1 MTRHYLSVRYPSPSS
16 LIFIRF
22 TYNTNFWEIICCVCL
37 KDEAP
42 CEIWTHVYWVET
54 SNANHYTNGTNKR
67 CWTKTFQMDFK
78 FSLLLDFRI
87 SHLKGISYTLDYFAI
102 PAVEASPVRHHGE
115 WFFSFCG
122 ESCHETASPSQLWKG
137 GFYVS

>member
-1 MTRHYLSVRYPSPSS
+1 M
-16 LIFIRF
+16 
-22 TYNTNFWEIICCVCL
+22 CL

-78 FSLLLDFRI
+78 FNLLLDFRV

-102 PAVEASPVRHHGE
+102 PAVEASPVRHYGE

-122 ESCHETASPSQLWKG
+122 EPFLKPHHQITKSIMERRILCKLNPIRKTLAPKHNIKIIIFIKEFCVK
-137 GFYVS
+137 